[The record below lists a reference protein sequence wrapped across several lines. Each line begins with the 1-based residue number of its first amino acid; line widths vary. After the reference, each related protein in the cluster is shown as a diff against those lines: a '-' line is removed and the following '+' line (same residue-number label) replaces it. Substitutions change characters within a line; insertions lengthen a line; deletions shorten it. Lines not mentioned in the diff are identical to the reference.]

1 MTDDIVKRLWRMA
14 DMTSAD
20 NDLSDITIAAN
31 YIVELRAEIQQLKQD
46 STIFIIERSDAI
58 SQNADLREENTELR
72 GEIAALPRLQGRRP
86 MTDKTCPEADN
97 CAMHI
102 TAAAHKAKQLQEQKR
117 AVYTER
123 NRLVAFIASLYP
135 SGIKDTAILGWDEAW
150 NGCVYIDLPNGQA
163 SWHYHES
170 QANMFAHL
178 PRYEGE
184 WDGHTTEEKYNRIAA
199 LELRSYFGEAND

>member
-1 MTDDIVKRLWRMA
+1 MTEDIVKRLWRMA

-20 NDLSDITIAAN
+20 NDLSDITTAAN
-31 YIVELRAEIQQLKQD
+31 YIVELKNEIQQLK
-46 STIFIIERSDAI
+46 
-58 SQNADLREENTELR
+58 
-72 GEIAALPRLQGRRP
+72 
-86 MTDKTCPEADN
+86 K
-97 CAMHI
+97 
-102 TAAAHKAKQLQEQKR
+102 QKR

-123 NRLVAFIASLYP
+123 NRLVAFIASMFP
-135 SGIKDTAILGWDEAW
+135 SGIKETDIPGWDKEW
-150 NGCVYIDLPNGQA
+150 HGCVYIDLPNGQA